1 MQSWEFDIK
10 AIMVINA
17 ETPEQAEE
25 YLRQTLNPNGEMFN
39 ITATA
44 HELPK
49 GIDFSGRA
57 VYENFEVNFK

>member
-1 MQSWEFDIK
+1 MRSWEFDIE

-17 ETPEQAEE
+17 ETPEEAEE

-49 GIDFSGRA
+49 GIDFSGRSI
-57 VYENFEVNFK
+57 YENFEVNFR